1 MKKILL
7 IAAVL
12 CGASVFADDEAIEF
26 QRLYWQIGNGYAA
39 DQADAGRLYAT
50 VSVSGR
56 DEKIY
61 LGGYKTTTTGSA
73 TGVLAGTDL
82 VSSGVPTFSDYQ
94 TAMYYF
100 ELVNTTDNLVLST
113 SEGFTYGQLLSAGA
127 FAIDYAG
134 LTTPSVSPTGV
145 FTAYAMIPEPTS
157 GMLLLLGLAGLA
169 LKRRRA

>member
-12 CGASVFADDEAIEF
+12 CGASVFADDEPIEF

-50 VSVSGR
+50 VSG
-56 DEKIY
+56 EKIY
-61 LGGYKTTTTGSA
+61 LGGYKKTPGSA
-73 TGVLAGTDL
+73 TGVLTGTDL
-82 VSSGVPTFSDYQ
+82 VSSGVPTFSNYQ

-100 ELVNTTDNLVLST
+100 ELVNTAADNLVLST

>member
-7 IAAVL
+7 IAAIL

-50 VSVSGR
+50 VSGR

-61 LGGYKTTTTGSA
+61 LGGYKTTTGSA
-73 TGVLAGTDL
+73 TGVLTGTDL
-82 VSSGVPTFSDYQ
+82 VSSPGVPKFSDYQ

-100 ELVNTTDNLVLST
+100 ELVNTAADNLVLST

-145 FTAYAMIPEPTS
+145 FTAYSMIPEPTS

>member
-50 VSVSGR
+50 VSGG

-61 LGGYKTTTTGSA
+61 LGGYKTTTGSA
-73 TGVLAGTDL
+73 TGVLTGTDL
-82 VSSGVPTFSDYQ
+82 VSSPGVPKFSDYQ

-113 SEGFTYGQLLSAGA
+113 SEGFSYGQLLSAGA

-134 LTTPSVSPTGV
+134 LTKPSLSPSGV
-145 FTAYAMIPEPTS
+145 FTAYTMIPEPTS
-157 GMLLLLGLAGLA
+157 GLLMLLGLAGLA
-169 LKRRRA
+169 LKRKRA